1 VTPHYPLWGCARI
14 HCIPRFLSTLKQIA
28 SDAFGL
34 DSTLHLEWPG
44 GRALPQL
51 SGTAFLILLFLG
63 LGFAQGGSPP
73 PGSIKGDVFT
83 KGTNGEP
90 AVLPGVRIVLHGPIT
105 KETES
110 DAQGAFA
117 IDGLPPGTYQIEANA
132 PELSGGLAVEVIPGM
147 SSTVPLEMN
156 VTMVSNSVSVT
167 ATEAFVADESAQH
180 NTISQSV
187 VEKAPNQEEKIDS
200 LLPLVPGVVRGPD
213 GRINMKGAQATQA
226 GWLVN
231 SANVTD
237 PATGGQAI
245 SLPLDVVSS
254 VQVISNPYDPEYGR
268 FTGAVSSVET
278 RTSNFDKFH
287 FSIQN
292 LAPRARD
299 RDGSIVGIGAFTPRT
314 TITGPLIKDRL
325 AFTQS
330 LEYRFVRTPVESLP
344 PLQRD
349 TTLESFDSFSQFDL
363 KISHR
368 QTATLSVAVFPQKFD
383 YLGLN
388 TFNPQPSTTNL
399 HQRGDQISAQHSY
412 VAESGA
418 LLSSRFAYEEFDADT
433 FPNSQAP
440 YQMLVETTEGGF
452 FNRQNRDT
460 RRVEWQEIYHFSPKH
475 FLGDHELKAGFDF
488 SHSSYDGRQ
497 QFLPVSIVGTAGST
511 LEQINFGTPTTFS
524 IQQNEVAW
532 FGGDQW
538 TLGPRLTLDFGLRFD
553 NDSVSSS
560 THAAPRA
567 SLTLALTSDRR
578 TLLKAGA
585 GLFYDRVPLNAP
597 AFPSFPDRTVLT
609 FDPAGNVTS
618 SVPYSNVISGGLKNP
633 RSETW
638 NVEVDRQV
646 LENLLVRVAYQ
657 QRNTVDDLVVG
668 PETTPEGSLLSLAS
682 RGRDFYRE
690 FQLAGRY
697 QIGRQTLNASYV
709 RSKATGDLNDFN
721 QFFGNDPQA
730 VIQPNSRGPLA
741 FDAPNR
747 FLAWAELNGPW
758 KLMLT
763 PVLDIHTGFPY
774 SVANESRHFV
784 GPRNDERFPRFDS
797 FDLQVLKSFGL
808 PFHGKEHTVKL
819 GFGVFNLF
827 NHSNPRDVQNDLDSY
842 RFGEFFNSAVRTFRG
857 KLVFGF

>member
-1 VTPHYPLWGCARI
+1 MRESVAYVV
-14 HCIPRFLSTLKQIA
+14 S
-28 SDAFGL
+28 
-34 DSTLHLEWPG
+34 
-44 GRALPQL
+44 
-51 SGTAFLILLFLG
+51 ILLFMLPA
-63 LGFAQGGSPP
+63 FAQNVSTSS
-73 PGSIKGDVFT
+73 GSIRGDVFT

-90 AVLPGVRIVLHGPIT
+90 AVLPNVLIVLHGPIT

-110 DAQGAFA
+110 DAKGAFA
-117 IDGLPPGTYQIEANA
+117 VDVLPPGTYQIEANA
-132 PELSGGLAVEVIPGM
+132 PRLYAALAVEVSAGT
-147 SSTVPLEMN
+147 SSTVSIEMN
-156 VTMVSNSVSVT
+156 VAAVTSTVNVT
-167 ATEAFVADESAQH
+167 ASDTAQGEESAQH

-245 SLPLDVVSS
+245 SLPIDVVSS
-254 VQVISNPYDPEYGR
+254 VQVISNPYDPEYGK

-299 RDGSIVGIGAFTPRT
+299 RDGSIVGIGAFTPRA

-330 LEYRFVRTPVESLP
+330 LEYRFLRTPVESLP

-363 KISHR
+363 KISNR

-388 TFNPQPSTTNL
+388 TFNPQASTANL

-412 VAESGA
+412 VADSGA

-433 FPNSQAP
+433 SPNSQAP

-452 FNRQNRDT
+452 FNQQNRDT
-460 RRVEWQEIYHFSPKH
+460 RRVEWQEIYQFSPKH
-475 FLGDHELKAGFDF
+475 FLGEHQLKVGFDF

-511 LEQINFGTPTTFS
+511 LEQINFGSPTTFS

-553 NDSVSSS
+553 NDSVTDS

-567 SLTLALTSDRR
+567 SLTFALTSDRR

-597 AFPSFPDRTVLT
+597 AFPNFPDRTILT

-618 SVPYSNVISGGLKNP
+618 SVPYSNIITGGLRNP

-657 QRNTVDDLVVG
+657 QRNTIDDLVVN
-668 PETTPEGSLLSLAS
+668 PETTAGDSLLSLAS
-682 RGRDFYRE
+682 SGRDFYRE
-690 FQLAGRY
+690 FQLTGRY
-697 QIGRQTLNASYV
+697 QIHRQTLNASYV

-730 VIQPNSRGPLA
+730 VIQSNSRGPLA

-758 KLMLT
+758 KLMLM

-774 SVANESRHFV
+774 SVVNEKRDFV

-797 FDLQVLKSFGL
+797 FDLQVLKNFGL
-808 PFHGKEHTVKL
+808 PFHGKDHTVKL

-827 NHSNPRDVQNDLDSY
+827 NHANPRDVQNDLDSY
-842 RFGEFFNSAVRTFRG
+842 RFGQFSNSAVRTFRG

>member
-1 VTPHYPLWGCARI
+1 LR
-14 HCIPRFLSTLKQIA
+14 
-28 SDAFGL
+28 
-34 DSTLHLEWPG
+34 
-44 GRALPQL
+44 QL
-51 SGTAFLILLFLG
+51 YSTAFSILLFLG

-90 AVLPGVRIVLHGPIT
+90 AVLPGVLIVLHGPII

-110 DAQGAFA
+110 DAMGAFA
-117 IDGLPPGTYQIEANA
+117 VEGLPPGTYQIEANA
-132 PELSGGLAVEVIPGM
+132 PGLNAALGAEVAPGT
-147 SSTVPLEMN
+147 SSTVPIEMN
-156 VTMVSNSVSVT
+156 VTAVADTVNVI
-167 ATEAFVADESAQH
+167 ATEAPIAEESAQQ

-245 SLPLDVVSS
+245 NLPIDVVSS
-254 VQVISNPYDPEYGR
+254 VQVISNPYDPEYGK

-278 RTSNFDKFH
+278 RTSNFDAFH
-287 FSIQN
+287 FSVQN
-292 LAPRARD
+292 LVPRARD
-299 RDGSIVGIGAFTPRT
+299 RDGSIVGIGAFTPRAT
-314 TITGPLIKDRL
+314 VTGPLIKNRL

-349 TTLESFDSFSQFDL
+349 TKLESFDSFSQFDL
-363 KISHR
+363 KINDR
-368 QTATLSVAVFPQKFD
+368 QTATLSLAVFPQKFD

-388 TFNPQPSTTNL
+388 TFTPQPSTTDL
-399 HQRGDQISAQHSY
+399 HQRGYQISAQHTF
-412 VAESGA
+412 VRKSGA

-433 FPNSQAP
+433 FPNSQDP
-440 YQMLVETTEGGF
+440 YRLLVETTEGGF

-460 RRVEWQEIYHFSPKH
+460 DRVQWQEIYQPSPRHFY
-475 FLGDHELKAGFDF
+475 GDHQLKVGFDF

-497 QFLPVSIVGTAGST
+497 QFLPVDIVGVAGTT
-511 LEQINFGTPTTFS
+511 LQRIEFGAPTTS
-524 IQQNEVAW
+524 VVHQNEFAW

-538 TLGPRLTLDFGLRFD
+538 AVWPRLTVNLGLRFD
-553 NDSVSSS
+553 NDSITDSI
-560 THAAPRA
+560 HAAPRLG
-567 SLTLALTSDRR
+567 LTLALTKDRR
-578 TLLKAGA
+578 TLLKAGG
-585 GLFYDRVPLNAP
+585 GLFYDRIPLNAR
-597 AFPSFPDRTVLT
+597 AFPRFPDRTLLT
-609 FDPAGNVTS
+609 FDTTGELAS
-618 SVPYSNVISGGLKNP
+618 SVPYSNVITGGLKNP

-638 NVEVDRQV
+638 NVELDRQ
-646 LENLLVRVAYQ
+646 LIEKLLVRVAYQ
-657 QRNTVDDLVVG
+657 QRNTIHDLVLNPG
-668 PETTPEGSLLSLAS
+668 TTPSGNFLSLANS
-682 RGRDFYRE
+682 GRDFYRE
-690 FQLAGRY
+690 FQITGRY

-721 QFFGNDPQA
+721 QFFGNNPQA
-730 VIQPNSRGPLA
+730 VIQTNARGPLP

-747 FLAWAELNGPW
+747 FLAWAEVSAPW
-758 KLMLT
+758 KVTLM

-774 SVANESRHFV
+774 SLVNEAREFV
-784 GPRNDERFPRFDS
+784 GPRNDHRFRGFNS
-797 FDLQVLKSFGL
+797 FDLQAYRQFRL
-808 PFHGKEHTVKL
+808 PFTKERKVKVGL
-819 GFGVFNLF
+819 GVFNLF
-827 NHSNPRDVQNDLDSY
+827 NHANPRDVQNDLDSD
-842 RFGEFFNSAVRTFRG
+842 RFGQFFNSAVRTFKG

>member
-1 VTPHYPLWGCARI
+1 MREW
-14 HCIPRFLSTLKQIA
+14 IA
-28 SDAFGL
+28 YVVS
-34 DSTLHLEWPG
+34 
-44 GRALPQL
+44 
-51 SGTAFLILLFLG
+51 ILLFVPPA
-63 LGFAQGGSPP
+63 FAQSGSTGS
-73 PGSIKGDVFT
+73 GSIRGDVFT

-90 AVLPGVRIVLHGPIT
+90 AVLPGVLIVLHGPIT

-110 DAQGAFA
+110 DAKGAFA
-117 IDGLPPGTYQIEANA
+117 VDSLPPGTYQIEANA
-132 PELSGGLAVEVIPGM
+132 PGLYAALATEVSAST
-147 SSTVPLEMN
+147 SSTVTIEM
-156 VTMVSNSVSVT
+156 SVAAVKDTVNVT
-167 ATEAFVADESAQH
+167 ATEDSVVDESAQQ

-187 VEKAPNQEEKIDS
+187 VEKTPNQEEKIES

-213 GRINMKGAQATQA
+213 GRINMKSAQATQA

-231 SANVTD
+231 STNVTD

-245 SLPLDVVSS
+245 SLPIDVVSS
-254 VQVISNPYDPEYGR
+254 VQVISNPYDPEYGK
-268 FTGAVSSVET
+268 FTGAVSSVAT

-287 FSIQN
+287 FSVQN

-299 RDGSIVGIGAFTPRT
+299 RDGSIVGIGGFTPRA

-330 LEYRFVRTPVESLP
+330 FEYRFVRTPVESLS

-363 KISHR
+363 KISDS
-368 QTATLSVAVFPQKFD
+368 QTATLSVAIFPRKFD

-388 TFNPQPSTTNL
+388 TFNPQPSTENL
-399 HQRGDQISAQHSY
+399 HQRGDQISAGHSY

-440 YQMLVETTEGGF
+440 YQMLVDTSEGGF

-460 RRVEWQEIYHFSPKH
+460 RRVEWQEIYQFSPKH
-475 FLGDHELKAGFDF
+475 FLGDHQLKVGFDF

-497 QFLPVSIVGTAGST
+497 QFLPVAIVGTAGST
-511 LEQINFGTPTTFS
+511 LEQIDFGTPTSFS
-524 IQQNEVAW
+524 VQQNEVAW

-538 TLGPRLTLDFGLRFD
+538 KVGPRLTLDLGLRFD
-553 NDSVSSS
+553 NDSVTNS

-597 AFPSFPDRTVLT
+597 AFPNFPDRTILT
-609 FDPAGNVTS
+609 FDTTGEVTS
-618 SVPYSNVISGGLKNP
+618 SIPYSNVITGGLKNP

-646 LENLLVRVAYQ
+646 LENLLIRVAYQ

-668 PETTPEGSLLSLAS
+668 PETTPEASLLSLAS
-682 RGRDFYRE
+682 RGRDFYT
-690 FQLAGRY
+690 RY
-697 QIGRQTLNASYV
+697 
-709 RSKATGDLNDFN
+709 TGK
-721 QFFGNDPQA
+721 
-730 VIQPNSRGPLA
+730 R
-741 FDAPNR
+741 
-747 FLAWAELNGPW
+747 
-758 KLMLT
+758 
-763 PVLDIHTGFPY
+763 
-774 SVANESRHFV
+774 
-784 GPRNDERFPRFDS
+784 
-797 FDLQVLKSFGL
+797 
-808 PFHGKEHTVKL
+808 
-819 GFGVFNLF
+819 
-827 NHSNPRDVQNDLDSY
+827 
-842 RFGEFFNSAVRTFRG
+842 
-857 KLVFGF
+857 

>member
-1 VTPHYPLWGCARI
+1 LRQLFGTG
-14 HCIPRFLSTLKQIA
+14 LSV
-28 SDAFGL
+28 
-34 DSTLHLEWPG
+34 
-44 GRALPQL
+44 
-51 SGTAFLILLFLG
+51 LLFLG
-63 LGFAQGGSPP
+63 LGFAQGGYPA
-73 PGSIKGDVFT
+73 PGSIRGDVFT

-132 PELSGGLAVEVIPGM
+132 PGLSGGLAVEVTPGTF
-147 SSTVPLEMN
+147 STVAVEAN
-156 VTMVSNSVSVT
+156 VTMVSNTVNVT
-167 ATEAFVADESAQH
+167 ATEDFVADESAQR

-187 VEKAPNQEEKIDS
+187 VEKAPNQEEKIES

-231 SANVTD
+231 STNVTD

-245 SLPLDVVSS
+245 SLPIDVVSS

-268 FTGAVSSVET
+268 FTGAISSVET

-292 LAPRARD
+292 LIPRARD
-299 RDGSIVGIGAFTPRT
+299 RDGHIVGIGGFTPRT

-363 KISHR
+363 KISGR
-368 QTATLSVAVFPQKFD
+368 QTATLSVAVFPQQFD

-412 VAESGA
+412 IAESGA
-418 LLSSRFAYEEFDADT
+418 LLSSQFAYEEFDADT

-460 RRVEWQEIYHFSPKH
+460 RRVQWQEIYHFSPKH
-475 FLGDHELKAGFDF
+475 FLGNHELKVGFDF
-488 SHSSYDGRQ
+488 SHSSYYGRQ

-511 LEQINFGTPTTFS
+511 LEQIDFGSPTAFS
-524 IQQNEVAW
+524 LQQNEVAW
-532 FGGDQW
+532 FAGDQW
-538 TLGPRLTLDFGLRFD
+538 TLGPRLSLDLGLRFD
-553 NDSVSSS
+553 NDSVTNS

-597 AFPSFPDRTVLT
+597 AFPNFPDRTVLT

-618 SVPYSNVISGGLKNP
+618 SVPYSNVISGGLENP

-646 LENLLVRVAYQ
+646 LEKLLLRVAYQ
-657 QRNTVDDLVVG
+657 ERNTVDDLVLS
-668 PETTPEGSLLSLAS
+668 PEAIAGDSFLSLAS
-682 RGRDFYRE
+682 SGRDSYRE
-690 FQLAGRY
+690 FQLTGQY
-697 QIGRQTLNASYV
+697 KIHRQTLNASYV

-747 FLAWAELNGPW
+747 FLTWGELNAPG
-758 KLMLT
+758 KLMLM

-774 SVANESRHFV
+774 SVVNESRDFV
-784 GPRNDERFPRFDS
+784 GARNDGRFPWFDS
-797 FDLQVLKSFGL
+797 FDLQVLRNFGL

-827 NHSNPRDVQNDLDSY
+827 NHANYRDVQNDLDSD
-842 RFGEFFNSAVRTFRG
+842 RFGQFFNSAVRSFRG

>member
-1 VTPHYPLWGCARI
+1 MRGSVAYVV
-14 HCIPRFLSTLKQIA
+14 S
-28 SDAFGL
+28 
-34 DSTLHLEWPG
+34 
-44 GRALPQL
+44 
-51 SGTAFLILLFLG
+51 ILLFVLPA
-63 LGFAQGGSPP
+63 FPQSGSTES
-73 PGSIKGDVFT
+73 GSIRGDVFT
-83 KGTNGEP
+83 KSTNGEP
-90 AVLPGVRIVLHGPIT
+90 AVLTGVVIVLHGPIT
-105 KETES
+105 KKTES

-117 IDGLPPGTYQIEANA
+117 IDSLPPGTYEIEANA
-132 PELSGGLAVEVIPGM
+132 PGLSGELAVDVTQGT

-156 VTMVSNSVSVT
+156 VTVVSNTVNVT
-167 ATEAFVADESAQH
+167 ATELFVADESAQH

-245 SLPLDVVSS
+245 SLPIDVVSS
-254 VQVISNPYDPEYGR
+254 VQVISNPYDPEYGK

-278 RTSNFDKFH
+278 RTGNFDKFH

-299 RDGSIVGIGAFTPRT
+299 RDGSIVGIGGFTPRT

-330 LEYRFVRTPVESLP
+330 FEYRFVRTPVESLP

-363 KISHR
+363 KISDR

-475 FLGDHELKAGFDF
+475 FLGDHELKVGFDL
-488 SHSSYDGRQ
+488 SHGSYDGRQ

-511 LEQINFGTPTTFS
+511 LEQINFGSPTSFS
-524 IQQNEVAW
+524 IQQNEVCW

-553 NDSVSSS
+553 NDSVTNS
-560 THAAPRA
+560 THTAPRA
-567 SLTLALTSDRR
+567 SLTFALTSDRR

-597 AFPSFPDRTVLT
+597 AFPNFPDRTILT
-609 FDPAGNVTS
+609 FGPAGNVTS
-618 SVPYSNVISGGLKNP
+618 SVPYSNVITGGLKNP

-657 QRNTVDDLVVG
+657 QRNTVDGLVVN
-668 PETTPEGSLLSLAS
+668 PETTDGDSLLSLAS

-690 FQLAGRY
+690 FQLTGQY
-697 QIGRQTLNASYV
+697 KIHRQTLNASYV
-709 RSKATGDLNDFN
+709 RSKATGDLNEFN
-721 QFFGNDPQA
+721 QFFGSDPQA

-747 FLAWAELNGPW
+747 FLAWAELNAPW
-758 KLMLT
+758 KVMVM

-774 SVANESRHFV
+774 SVVNERRDFV
-784 GPRNDERFPRFDS
+784 GPRNDERFPRFDE
-797 FDLQVLKSFGL
+797 FDLQVLRNFGL
-808 PFHGKEHTVKL
+808 PFHGKEHTVKV

-827 NHSNPRDVQNDLDSY
+827 NHANYRDVQNDLDSF
-842 RFGEFFNSAVRTFRG
+842 RFGQFVNSAVRTFRG
-857 KLVFGF
+857 KFVFGF

>member
-1 VTPHYPLWGCARI
+1 MREWG
-14 HCIPRFLSTLKQIA
+14 
-28 SDAFGL
+28 AFAV
-34 DSTLHLEWPG
+34 S
-44 GRALPQL
+44 
-51 SGTAFLILLFLG
+51 ILLFVLPA
-63 LGFAQGGSPP
+63 FAQN
-73 PGSIKGDVFT
+73 GSISSGSIRGDAFT

-90 AVLPGVRIVLHGPIT
+90 AALPGVVIVLHGPIT

-110 DAQGAFA
+110 DAKGAFA
-117 IDGLPPGTYQIEANA
+117 VDGLPPGTYQIEANA
-132 PELSGGLAVEVIPGM
+132 PGLYAALAVDVRAGT
-147 SSTVPLEMN
+147 SS
-156 VTMVSNSVSVT
+156 SVSVEMSVAAVASTVDVT
-167 ATEAFVADESAQH
+167 ASDPTQGGESAQH
-180 NTISQSV
+180 NTLSQSV
-187 VEKAPNQEEKIDS
+187 VEKAPNQEEKIES

-231 SANVTD
+231 SVNVTD

-245 SLPLDVVSS
+245 SLPIDVVSS

-278 RTSNFDKFH
+278 RTSEFDKFH

-299 RDGSIVGIGAFTPRT
+299 RDGHIVGIGGFTPRT

-330 LEYRFVRTPVESLP
+330 LEYRFIRTPVESLP

-363 KISHR
+363 KITDS
-368 QTATLSVAVFPQKFD
+368 QTATLSVAVFPQQFD

-412 VAESGA
+412 VSESGA
-418 LLSSRFAYEEFDADT
+418 LLSSQFAYEEFDADT

-440 YQMLVETTEGGF
+440 YQLLVETTQGGF
-452 FNRQNRDT
+452 FNRQHRDT

-475 FLGDHELKAGFDF
+475 SLGNHDIKVGVDF

-497 QFLPVSIVGTAGST
+497 QFLPVWIVGTAGST
-511 LEQINFGTPTTFS
+511 VEQINFGAPTSFS
-524 IQQNEVAW
+524 VQQTEITW

-553 NDSVSSS
+553 NDSITSS

-567 SLTLALTSDRR
+567 SLTFALTSDRR

-597 AFPSFPDRTVLT
+597 AFPNFPDRTILT

-646 LENLLVRVAYQ
+646 LENLLLRVAYQ
-657 QRNTVDDLVVG
+657 QRNTVDDLVLN
-668 PETTPEGSLLSLAS
+668 PETIGGNSFLSLAS
-682 RGRDFYRE
+682 SGRDFYRE
-690 FQLAGRY
+690 FQLTGQY
-697 QIGRQTLNASYV
+697 KIHRQTLNASYV

-721 QFFGNDPQA
+721 QFFGNNPQA
-730 VIQPNSRGPLA
+730 VIQPNSRGPQD

-747 FLAWAELNGPW
+747 FLIWGELNAPW

-774 SVANESRHFV
+774 SVVNERRDFV

-797 FDLQVLKSFGL
+797 FDLQVLRSFGL

-827 NHSNPRDVQNDLDSY
+827 NHANPRDVQNDLDSY
-842 RFGEFFNSAVRTFRG
+842 RSGQFFNSAVRTLKG
-857 KLVFGF
+857 KLIFGF

>member
-1 VTPHYPLWGCARI
+1 LR
-14 HCIPRFLSTLKQIA
+14 R
-28 SDAFGL
+28 
-34 DSTLHLEWPG
+34 
-44 GRALPQL
+44 L
-51 SGTAFLILLFLG
+51 SGTALSILLFLS
-63 LGFAQGGSPP
+63 LGFAQGSLTA
-73 PGSIKGDVFT
+73 PGSIRGDVFT

-105 KETES
+105 KEAES

-132 PELSGGLAVEVIPGM
+132 LGLSGGLAVQVTAGT

-156 VTMVSNSVSVT
+156 LITVSNTVNVT
-167 ATEAFVADESAQH
+167 ATEVLIADESAQH
-180 NTISQSV
+180 NTISHSV
-187 VEKAPNQEEKIDS
+187 VERAPNQDEKIDS

-245 SLPLDVVSS
+245 SLPIDVVSS

-292 LAPRARD
+292 LAPRVRD
-299 RDGSIVGIGAFTPRT
+299 RDGSILGIGAFTPRA

-330 LEYRFVRTPVESLP
+330 LEYRYVRTPVESLP

-363 KISHR
+363 KISDR

-412 VAESGA
+412 VSESGA
-418 LLSSRFAYEEFDADT
+418 LFSSRFAYEEFDADT

-460 RRVEWQEIYHFSPKH
+460 RRVEWQELYHFSPKH
-475 FLGDHELKAGFDF
+475 FLGDHELKVGFDF

-497 QFLPVSIVGTAGST
+497 PFLPVSIVGTAGST
-511 LEQINFGTPTTFS
+511 LQQINFGTPTTFS
-524 IQQNEVAW
+524 IHQNEFAW
-532 FGGDQW
+532 FVGDQW

-553 NDSVSSS
+553 NDSVTDS

-597 AFPSFPDRTVLT
+597 AFPSFPDRTILT
-609 FDPAGNVTS
+609 FGPSGNLTS
-618 SVPYSNVISGGLKNP
+618 SVPYSNAITGGLKNP

-646 LENLLVRVAYQ
+646 LENLLLRVAYQ
-657 QRNTVDDLVVG
+657 QRNTIDDLVLN
-668 PETTPEGSLLSLAS
+668 PETSGGDGLLSLAS

-690 FQLAGRY
+690 FQVTGRY
-697 QIGRQTLNASYV
+697 QIHRQTLNASYV

-721 QFFGNDPQA
+721 QFFGNEPQA
-730 VIQPNSRGPLA
+730 VIQPNARGPLA

-747 FLAWAELNGPW
+747 FLAWGEFNGPW

-774 SVANESRHFV
+774 SVVNEKRDFI

-797 FDLQVLKSFGL
+797 FDLQVLRSFGL

-827 NHSNPRDVQNDLDSY
+827 NHANPRDVQNDLDSG
-842 RFGEFFNSAVRTFRG
+842 RFGQFFNSAVRTFRG

>member
-1 VTPHYPLWGCARI
+1 MRASIG
-14 HCIPRFLSTLKQIA
+14 IA
-28 SDAFGL
+28 LA
-34 DSTLHLEWPG
+34 
-44 GRALPQL
+44 
-51 SGTAFLILLFLG
+51 ILLLLD
-63 LGFAQGGSPP
+63 LGFSQGNSLA

-90 AVLPGVRIVLHGPIT
+90 AVVPGARIVLRGPIT

-110 DAQGAFA
+110 DAKGAFA
-117 IDGLPPGTYQIEANA
+117 VEGLPPGTYQTEADA
-132 PELSGGLAVEVIPGM
+132 PGLYASLVVEVSVGT
-147 SSTVPLEMN
+147 SSTIPVEMSVAAVISNIN
-156 VTMVSNSVSVT
+156 VTASDT
-167 ATEAFVADESAQH
+167 TQAEESAQH
-180 NTISQSV
+180 NTINQSV
-187 VEKAPNQEEKIDS
+187 VERAPNQEEKIDS

-231 SANVTD
+231 STNVTD

-245 SLPLDVVSS
+245 SLPIDVVSS
-254 VQVISNPYDPEYGR
+254 VQVISNPYDPEYGK

-278 RTSNFDKFH
+278 RTSNFNKFH
-287 FSIQN
+287 FSVQN
-292 LAPRARD
+292 LVPRARD
-299 RDGSIVGIGAFTPRT
+299 RDGHIVGIGGFTPRT

-349 TTLESFDSFSQFDL
+349 TTLESFDSFSQLDL
-363 KISHR
+363 KISDR
-368 QTATLSVAVFPQKFD
+368 QTASLSVAVFPQKFE

-433 FPNSQAP
+433 SPNSQAP

-452 FNRQNRDT
+452 FNQQNRDT
-460 RRVEWQEIYHFSPKH
+460 RRVEWQEIYQFTPKH
-475 FLGDHELKAGFDF
+475 FVGVHELKVGSDF

-497 QFLPVSIVGTAGST
+497 QFLPVSIVGTTGST
-511 LEQINFGTPTTFS
+511 LEQIEFGAPATFFVH
-524 IQQNEVAW
+524 QNEFAW

-538 TLGPRLTLDFGLRFD
+538 TVGPRLTLDFGLRFD
-553 NDSVSSS
+553 NDSITDS

-567 SLTLALTSDRR
+567 SLTFALTSDRR

-597 AFPSFPDRTVLT
+597 AFPDFPDRTILT

-618 SVPYSNVISGGLKNP
+618 SVPYSNIITGRLRNP

-646 LENLLVRVAYQ
+646 RENLLVRVAYQ
-657 QRNTVDDLVVG
+657 QRNTVDDLVVD
-668 PETTPEGSLLSLAS
+668 PETTEGDSLLSLAS
-682 RGRDFYRE
+682 SGRDFYRE
-690 FQLAGRY
+690 FQLTGQY
-697 QIGRQTLNASYV
+697 KIHRQTLNASYV
-709 RSKATGDLNDFN
+709 RSEATGDLNDFN
-721 QFFGNDPQA
+721 QFFGNDPQP
-730 VIQPNSRGPLA
+730 VIQPNARGPLA

-747 FLAWAELNGPW
+747 FLAWGEVNAPG
-758 KLMLT
+758 KVMLM

-774 SVANESRHFV
+774 SVVNESRDFV
-784 GPRNDERFPRFDS
+784 GPRNDERFSRFNS
-797 FDLQVLKSFGL
+797 FDLQALRNFGVR
-808 PFHGKEHTVKL
+808 FHGKERTVKL

-827 NHSNPRDVQNDLDSY
+827 NHANPRDVQNDLDSD
-842 RFGEFFNSAVRTFRG
+842 RFGQLFNSAVRTFRG

>member
-1 VTPHYPLWGCARI
+1 MR
-14 HCIPRFLSTLKQIA
+14 TLTGIA
-28 SDAFGL
+28 LA
-34 DSTLHLEWPG
+34 
-44 GRALPQL
+44 
-51 SGTAFLILLFLG
+51 ILLLLG
-63 LGFAQGGSPP
+63 LGFAQGRSPAF
-73 PGSIKGDVFT
+73 GSIRGDVFT

-90 AVLPGVRIVLHGPIT
+90 AVLPSVRLVLRGPIT

-132 PELSGGLAVEVIPGM
+132 PGLSGGVAVEVTAGT

-156 VTMVSNSVSVT
+156 VTTVSNTVNVT
-167 ATEAFVADESAQH
+167 ATEAFVADESAQR
-180 NTISQSV
+180 NTITQSV
-187 VEKAPNQEEKIDS
+187 VEKAPNREEKVES

-231 SANVTD
+231 STNVTD

-245 SLPLDVVSS
+245 SLPIDVVSS

-268 FTGAVSSVET
+268 FTGAISSVET

-287 FSIQN
+287 FSLQN
-292 LAPRARD
+292 LVPRARD
-299 RDGSIVGIGAFTPRT
+299 RDGHIVGIGAFTPRT

-363 KISHR
+363 KISDR
-368 QTATLSVAVFPQKFD
+368 QTATLSVAVFPQKFE

-418 LLSSRFAYEEFDADT
+418 LLSSRFAYDEFDADT
-433 FPNSQAP
+433 SPNSQAP

-452 FNRQNRDT
+452 FNHQNRDT
-460 RRVEWQEIYHFSPKH
+460 RRVEWQEIYQFSPRH
-475 FLGDHELKAGFDF
+475 FLGEHEVKVGFDF

-497 QFLPVSIVGTAGST
+497 EFLPVSIVGTTGSM
-511 LEQINFGTPTTFS
+511 LEQIDFGAPATFFVH
-524 IQQNEVAW
+524 QNEVAW

-538 TLGPRLTLDFGLRFD
+538 TVGPRLTLDFGLRFD
-553 NDSVSSS
+553 NDSITSS

-578 TLLKAGA
+578 TLLKACA

-597 AFPSFPDRTVLT
+597 AFTNFPDRTVLT

-646 LENLLVRVAYQ
+646 RENLLIRVAYQ
-657 QRNTVDDLVVG
+657 QRNTFDDLVVN
-668 PETTPEGSLLSLAS
+668 PETTAANSLLSLAS
-682 RGRDFYRE
+682 SGRDFYRE
-690 FQLAGRY
+690 LQLTGQYKIR
-697 QIGRQTLNASYV
+697 RQTLNASYV
-709 RSKATGDLNDFN
+709 RSKAAGDLNDFN
-721 QFFGNDPQA
+721 QFFGNDPQT

-747 FLAWAELNGPW
+747 FLSWGELSG
-758 KLMLT
+758 
-763 PVLDIHTGFPY
+763 
-774 SVANESRHFV
+774 A
-784 GPRNDERFPRFDS
+784 
-797 FDLQVLKSFGL
+797 
-808 PFHGKEHTVKL
+808 
-819 GFGVFNLF
+819 
-827 NHSNPRDVQNDLDSY
+827 
-842 RFGEFFNSAVRTFRG
+842 
-857 KLVFGF
+857 